1 MDSMMNKVGFVSL
14 GCAKNLT
21 DSETMLKMLTDN
33 GYEIVQNH
41 NFADIMVVNTC
52 CFIDSAKQES
62 IDTILDVAD
71 LKKDANLKLLIV
83 AGCLG
88 ERFKDEILTEL
99 PEVDAVCGTGD
110 FANICEI
117 IDKAK
122 QKRGVF
128 VSGCEHAP
136 LESGGRVLLTPSYT
150 AYLKI
155 AEGCDNHCTYCV
167 IPSIRGK
174 YRSRKKEDI
183 IAEAKELVQN
193 GAKELVVIAQDTSCY
208 GKDLYG
214 KNALSDLL
222 KELSQ
227 IKNLKWIRVHYL
239 YPEEM
244 DDELLKVMADTPN
257 ILKYFDI
264 PIQHISD
271 SILKRMGRKTT
282 GARIKALIDK
292 IRMMMP
298 DAVIRTSLIAGFPG
312 ETEEDFD
319 KLLTFIKEY
328 KIEHLGVFAYS
339 CEEGTPAAS
348 FEDQI
353 DEETKLARAER
364 AMEMQY
370 DVVQQN
376 NEKRIGNTEEVLI
389 EGYDKIT
396 KLFYGRTKRDS
407 VDVDEKVF
415 VKGKI
420 PLDTG
425 NFYDVKLTDVLDY
438 DMLGEFPAKEEN

>member
-41 NFADIMVVNTC
+41 NFADIMIVNTC

-208 GKDLYG
+208 GKDLY
-214 KNALSDLL
+214 
-222 KELSQ
+222 
-227 IKNLKWIRVHYL
+227 
-239 YPEEM
+239 
-244 DDELLKVMADTPN
+244 
-257 ILKYFDI
+257 
-264 PIQHISD
+264 
-271 SILKRMGRKTT
+271 
-282 GARIKALIDK
+282 
-292 IRMMMP
+292 
-298 DAVIRTSLIAGFPG
+298 
-312 ETEEDFD
+312 
-319 KLLTFIKEY
+319 
-328 KIEHLGVFAYS
+328 
-339 CEEGTPAAS
+339 
-348 FEDQI
+348 
-353 DEETKLARAER
+353 
-364 AMEMQY
+364 
-370 DVVQQN
+370 
-376 NEKRIGNTEEVLI
+376 
-389 EGYDKIT
+389 
-396 KLFYGRTKRDS
+396 
-407 VDVDEKVF
+407 
-415 VKGKI
+415 
-420 PLDTG
+420 
-425 NFYDVKLTDVLDY
+425 
-438 DMLGEFPAKEEN
+438 

>member
-33 GYEIVQNH
+33 DYEIVQNH
-41 NFADIMVVNTC
+41 NFADIMIVNTC

-128 VSGCEHAP
+128 VSGCENAP

-193 GAKELVVIAQDTSCY
+193 GAKEIVVIAQDTSCY

-239 YPEEM
+239 YPEET

-312 ETEEDFD
+312 ETQEDFD

-348 FEDQI
+348 FENQI
-353 DEETKLARAER
+353 DEEIKLSRQER
-364 AMEMQY
+364 AMETQY
-370 DVVQQN
+370 NVVQQN

-425 NFYDVKLTDVLDY
+425 SFYDVKLTDMLDY
-438 DMLGEFPAKEEN
+438 DMLGEISAKEEY

>member
-41 NFADIMVVNTC
+41 NFADIMIVNTC

-117 IDKAK
+117 IDKTK

-128 VSGCEHAP
+128 VSGCENAP

-167 IPSIRGK
+167 IPSVRGK

-193 GAKELVVIAQDTSCY
+193 GAKEIVVIAQDTSCY

-239 YPEEM
+239 YPEET

-257 ILKYFDI
+257 VLKYFDI

-271 SILKRMGRKTT
+271 NILKRMGRKTT

-292 IRMMMP
+292 IRMMIP

-425 NFYDVKLTDVLDY
+425 SFYDVKLTDVLDY

>member
-41 NFADIMVVNTC
+41 NFADIMIVNTC

-183 IAEAKELVQN
+183 IADAKELVKN
-193 GAKELVVIAQDTSCY
+193 GAKEIVVIAQDTSCY

-227 IKNLKWIRVHYL
+227 IENLKWIRVHYL

-244 DDELLKVMADTPN
+244 DDELLKTMADTPN
-257 ILKYFDI
+257 VLKYFDI

-271 SILKRMGRKTT
+271 SVLKRMGRKTT

-292 IRMMMP
+292 IRSIMP

-312 ETEEDFD
+312 ETEEDFSE
-319 KLLTFIKEY
+319 LLTFIKEY

-353 DEETKLARAER
+353 DEETKQARAER

-415 VKGKI
+415 VKSKI

-425 NFYDVKLTDVLDY
+425 SFYDVQLTDVLDY

>member
-41 NFADIMVVNTC
+41 NFADIMIVNTC

-150 AYLKI
+150 AYIKI

-174 YRSRKKEDI
+174 YRSRKKENI

-193 GAKELVVIAQDTSCY
+193 GTKELVVIAQDTSCY

-227 IKNLKWIRVHYL
+227 IENLKWIRVHYL

-244 DDELLKVMADTPN
+244 DDELLKTMADTPN
-257 ILKYFDI
+257 VLKYFDI

-271 SILKRMGRKTT
+271 RVLKRMGRKTT

-292 IRMMMP
+292 IRFMMP

-312 ETEEDFD
+312 ETEEDFNE
-319 KLLTFIKEY
+319 LLTFIKEY

-415 VKGKI
+415 VKGKK

-425 NFYDVKLTDVLDY
+425 SFYDVKLTDVLDY